1 MLRIN
6 NEKRGNKR
14 FLTFVCEYN
23 ANDACDLCHNCI
35 TTSVQVGGSFCCS
48 LDRNRTL
55 FEEVTACTAMELSL
69 RQRRVTLEEAMSL
82 LEAEFDD
89 AESEY
94 QHGHLETSDEI
105 ASKPEESSDDEQRRE
120 KKYT

>member
-1 MLRIN
+1 MGFRAKRDLRVLRIN
-6 NEKRGNKR
+6 NEKRGDKR

-35 TTSVQVGGSFCCS
+35 TTSVQVGGSFRHS

-55 FEEVTACTAMELSL
+55 FEEVTACMAMELSL
-69 RQRRVTLEEAMSL
+69 RQRKAMSL

-94 QHGHLETSDEI
+94 
-105 ASKPEESSDDEQRRE
+105 
-120 KKYT
+120 